1 MRGVA
6 IEAIRIFMRRF
17 ASIGSASVVALLG
30 LAAALPAQAAFP
42 GRNGRIAWTVDN
54 YPTLSDDAG
63 YYWLASVLPDG
74 SKPVRVGSAAS
85 GAVAFSPDGRRVLY
99 VDGYDG
105 DLRIAPVS
113 GRGREQRLKGF
124 SKEPVYLSYWSPDW
138 SPSGR
143 RIVFERSPVDGPD
156 ALWTYYFKGERRLT
170 EGADPAWS
178 AKGDIAFTRI
188 RAGGDRDGIGVIRPD
203 GSGLRQLSEHG
214 LSPDWSPDG
223 RTIVFSLGSK
233 IAFYARGRIGLASAV
248 HYRQRTGVLA
258 RRQADRVPAR
268 RRCLQD
274 DIRWP
279 TGEAGPVVRGRRRMG
294 VRDRRTGLAAPPTPQ
309 GACWTRSGR
318 VVGASRAAV
327 RRPSGSRTRRRG
339 VETKQLVA
347 RDRPPEP
354 PLRLAIKPSTE
365 TLIE

>member
-1 MRGVA
+1 VSSGTDFGLDPMRGVA

-17 ASIGSASVVALLG
+17 ASIGTASVVALLG

-233 IAFYARGRIGLASAV
+233 IAFMRADGSGLRRLSITGSEPAFSPDGKQIVFLRGDDVFKMTSA
-248 HYRQRTGVLA
+248 
-258 RRQADRVPAR
+258 
-268 RRCLQD
+268 
-274 DIRWP
+274 
-279 TGEAGPVVRGRRRMG
+279 GRRVKR
-294 VRDRRTGLAAPPTPQ
+294 VRSYAGDEEWGYAIGAPDWQP
-309 GACWTRSGR
+309 
-318 VVGASRAAV
+318 
-327 RRPSGSRTRRRG
+327 
-339 VETKQLVA
+339 
-347 RDRPPEP
+347 RPPRREHAG
-354 PLRLAIKPSTE
+354 RGAAG
-365 TLIE
+365 